1 MSEKCHNGPTSEA
14 AFEGRILKVFIHW
27 NNSVRKRGSLQQS
40 KRTSSIRPS
49 ARARNDR
56 LLASFEW
63 RDTVTMKQYR
73 HANTTLAS
81 Q

>member
-40 KRTSSIRPS
+40 KT
-49 ARARNDR
+49 DE
-56 LLASFEW
+56 F
-63 RDTVTMKQYR
+63 D
-73 HANTTLAS
+73 TTLCAGA